1 MNLKDIVNGKVQT
14 RSGDKV
20 RIYEVLSDENKSCA
34 RDVIHGAVYYGG
46 QWHIM
51 AWREGGASML
61 DMDSCHDLVLIKPP
75 SRWINVY
82 EPSHRSYGLNYSHS
96 SREDADRNQ
105 DRSGTR
111 TRIACIE
118 FREGDGV

>member
-1 MNLKDIVNGKVQT
+1 MNLKDIINRKVQT

-20 RIYEVLSDENKSCA
+20 RIYAVLDDKNESGK
-34 RDVIHGAVYYGG
+34 DVIHGVVYYGG

-82 EPSHRSYGLNYSHS
+82 EPYLNYSCTHMHA
-96 SREDADRNQ
+96 SREDADRNKVY
-105 DRSGTR
+105 SGTR
-111 TRIACIE
+111 TRIACVE
-118 FREGDGV
+118 FKEGDGL